1 MEHLQI
7 LIIAFIPMTLCLIHQ
22 QHCEETFDASYS
34 QGLKGMMCHNKIDL
48 IPLKLSSIIMNLLTP
63 FICNEFSEAPLYTQ
77 LETTDRP
84 ENQVIPLKIIW
95 CPTPPPPPL
104 PGEKI
109 MTGPLDLNWRFSR
122 GEGGGGLQILLIFFM
137 LLFMSWD
144 CGVYQSSKLSSYTLD
159 GHLEVLYCHESIFS
173 YTSLFFVFFFNPSHL
188 CWNCNSRLSSS
199 CFSASKFH

>member
-1 MEHLQI
+1 
-7 LIIAFIPMTLCLIHQ
+7 MTLCLIHQ

-63 FICNEFSEAPLYTQ
+63 FICNEFSETPLYTL
-77 LETTDRP
+77 LETMDCP
-84 ENQVIPLKIIW
+84 ENQNQNPQNYLMSA
-95 CPTPPPPPL
+95 PPPPPL

-109 MTGPLDLNWRFSR
+109 MTVPLDLNRRFSR
-122 GEGGGGLQILLIFFM
+122 GEGGGEGFKFCWYFFM

>member
-63 FICNEFSEAPLYTQ
+63 FICNEFSEAPLYIYTL

-95 CPTPPPPPL
+95 CPPPPPY
-104 PGEKI
+104 
-109 MTGPLDLNWRFSR
+109 
-122 GEGGGGLQILLIFFM
+122 
-137 LLFMSWD
+137 LF
-144 CGVYQSSKLSSYTLD
+144 QAK
-159 GHLEVLYCHESIFS
+159 
-173 YTSLFFVFFFNPSHL
+173 
-188 CWNCNSRLSSS
+188 
-199 CFSASKFH
+199 K

>member
-63 FICNEFSEAPLYTQ
+63 FICNEFSEAPLYMYTL

-84 ENQVIPLKIIW
+84 ETKWYPQNYLMSA
-95 CPTPPPPPL
+95 PPPH
-104 PGEKI
+104 
-109 MTGPLDLNWRFSR
+109 
-122 GEGGGGLQILLIFFM
+122 
-137 LLFMSWD
+137 LF
-144 CGVYQSSKLSSYTLD
+144 QAK
-159 GHLEVLYCHESIFS
+159 
-173 YTSLFFVFFFNPSHL
+173 
-188 CWNCNSRLSSS
+188 
-199 CFSASKFH
+199 K

>member
-1 MEHLQI
+1 MEHLPI

-63 FICNEFSEAPLYTQ
+63 FICNEFSEAPLYMYTL

-84 ENQVIPLKIIW
+84 ENQVIPSKLSDVR
-95 CPTPPPPPL
+95 PPPPPL

-109 MTGPLDLNWRFSR
+109 MTGPLDLNRRFTR
-122 GEGGGGLQILLIFFM
+122 GEGGGGEGF
-137 LLFMSWD
+137 
-144 CGVYQSSKLSSYTLD
+144 
-159 GHLEVLYCHESIFS
+159 
-173 YTSLFFVFFFNPSHL
+173 
-188 CWNCNSRLSSS
+188 
-199 CFSASKFH
+199 KFC